1 MENNSIEER
10 QSNMNPDTTSINDE
24 VGYSNVFRRDIKDT
38 PRNKCLAQHKL
49 WLNSINHEYP
59 MPYRPYRIGVY
70 IRYYKQ
76 TKYDD
81 ETYLE
86 IRKKQFA
93 EEIALCPRW
102 TLVGFYVDHGMS
114 APRMESSPEWCR
126 LLEDCFSGKID
137 LIVTQTV
144 KGVSNKPEEMA
155 ILARILATQKHP
167 IGMYFVSEDI
177 FTLASYY
184 KSDLKDQGIL
194 PSKWRPLP
202 DDGLDELPFSASE
215 NTLTK
220 DKTEYLGEGE

>member
-70 IRYYKQ
+70 IRYYNQ

-177 FTLASYY
+177 FTLASY
-184 KSDLKDQGIL
+184 
-194 PSKWRPLP
+194 
-202 DDGLDELPFSASE
+202 
-215 NTLTK
+215 
-220 DKTEYLGEGE
+220 